1 LQRFLKIKIMK
12 LYPIEAGNFKLD
24 GGAMFGVVPKTIW
37 NKTNPADENNLIDIA
52 ARCLLIEDGNR
63 LILIDTGMGNK
74 QSEKFFSYY
83 SLWGDH
89 SLDKSLAKYGFH
101 RDDVTDV
108 FMTHLHFDHC
118 GGSVNWNKDKTGY
131 EVAFK
136 NAKFWTNENH
146 WEWATKPNNR
156 EKASFLHENII
167 PMQESGQLNFIKN
180 PEGDFLEKSELDFG
194 IFYVDGHTEKM
205 MLPHI
210 QYQDKTIVFCAD
222 LIPTAGHLPLP
233 YVMGYDTRP
242 LLTMPEKSR
251 LLNAAADNNYY
262 LVLEHDAHNQ
272 IITVE
277 KTEKGVRLKDV
288 FKCEDIF

>member
-1 LQRFLKIKIMK
+1 MN
-12 LYPIEAGNFKLD
+12 LYAIEAGNFKLD

-37 NKTNPADENNLIDIA
+37 NKTNPADSNNLIDIA
-52 ARCLLIEDGNR
+52 ARCLLIEEGNR

-89 SLDKSLAKYGFH
+89 SLDKSLARRGFH
-101 RDDVTDV
+101 RDEVTDV

-118 GGSVNWNKDKTGY
+118 GGSVNWNADKTGY

-146 WEWATKPNNR
+146 WQWATQPNSR
-156 EKASFLHENII
+156 EKASFLHENLI
-167 PMQESGQLNFIKN
+167 PMQESGQLCFVDR
-180 PEGDFLEKSELDFG
+180 PETDFVAKSELGFG
-194 IFYVDGHTEKM
+194 ILFVDGHTEKQ

-210 QYQDKTIVFCAD
+210 QYKEKTIVFCGD
-222 LIPTAGHLPLP
+222 LLATAGHIPVP

-242 LLTMPEKSR
+242 LLTLEEKAKFMK
-251 LLNAAADNNYY
+251 NAADKNYY
-262 LVLEHDAHNQ
+262 LVLEHDAHNEV
-272 IITVE
+272 ITVE
-277 KTEKGVRLKDV
+277 NTEKGVRLKEV
-288 FKCEDIF
+288 FKCADLF